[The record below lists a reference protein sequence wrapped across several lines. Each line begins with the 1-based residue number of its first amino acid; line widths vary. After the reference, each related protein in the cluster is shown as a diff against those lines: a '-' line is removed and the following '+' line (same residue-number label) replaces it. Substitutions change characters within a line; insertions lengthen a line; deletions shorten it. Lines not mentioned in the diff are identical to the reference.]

1 MPTDYTALLEHIEE
15 HGNLRK
21 ACRDLGVGKTA
32 FFEALNADPALAEQ
46 YARAKER
53 GIDNMMEACLDA
65 EIEDPAKSRLD
76 WDRKRWHASKLFA
89 KKYGD
94 KQLIGSDP
102 ENPLPEGFKVTFG
115 SAKGS

>member
-21 ACRDLGVGKTA
+21 ACRDLKLDRKTFYDA
-32 FFEALNADPALAEQ
+32 MNADEELARQ
-46 YARAKER
+46 YARAKEL
-53 GIDNMMEACLDA
+53 GIDSMMEACLDA
-65 EIEDPAKSRLD
+65 DIEDPAKSRLD

-102 ENPLPEGFKVTFG
+102 ENPLPAGFEVKLVKPSG
-115 SAKGS
+115 G